1 MELALAVLFAAAES
15 EGSSS
20 GNGAIVL
27 LFGACWGTWFL
38 RRRRNLGRFSAFL
51 VSLFLWPLFLI
62 WALSRAV
69 SARRSSERG
78 GGYAHFCDACDA
90 RVPESAD
97 VCHSCGA
104 DFRTDNSGASETKAS
119 AGPPIRKKYE
129 KQSIP
134 SGLRAKVLVRDNFT
148 CRWCLRGREE
158 LEALG
163 LTLHVDHIKPESR
176 GGKMGLSNLQVL
188 CSECNLGK
196 GNRYSV

>member
-20 GNGAIVL
+20 VGLSLMSLG
-27 LFGACWGTWFL
+27 GACWGTWFL

-62 WALSRAV
+62 WALGRAA
-69 SARRSSERG
+69 SARRSSEG
-78 GGYAHFCDACDA
+78 GGVYAYFCDACDA
-90 RVPESAD
+90 RVPEYAD

-104 DFRTDNSGASETKAS
+104 DFRAATSGASETKAS
-119 AGPPIRKKYE
+119 AGPPIRQKYE
-129 KQSIP
+129 KKRIP
-134 SGLRAKVLVRDNFT
+134 SGLRAEVLVRDEFT

-163 LTLHVDHIKPESR
+163 LTLHVDHIRPESR
-176 GGKMGLSNLQVL
+176 GGKTELSNLQVL
-188 CSECNLGK
+188 CSEDNAGK
-196 GNRYSV
+196 GNKYSV